1 MKLLL
6 QLVCKDFRRNRIITA
21 ALAVFLVIS
30 ALFMAG
36 GLRTTGTMMSS
47 MKGLSTQAVS
57 PDYLQ
62 MHRGAYD
69 EKAFYDFAESK
80 DYIKDSIIVK
90 MLTIRNASIVY
101 QGETLEGSLMDNGLV
116 IQNEGFDFLL
126 NMENETAAVQKG
138 EIGVPVYYSQALG
151 VQPGDRITLREGDYV
166 KDLTVST
173 LIRDSS
179 MNAALTTSKRF
190 LIHQADLD
198 EISQH
203 MGEWEYLFEFLLGE
217 DVSASA
223 LEKDYIDAAMPS
235 NGVAITGSQLS
246 IMNNLSN
253 GLVAFI
259 IIAISI
265 LLIIIAILCISYIIR
280 ATMAEESHAIGEMKA
295 IGFPGKAIERLYRTK
310 YIFLVLAA
318 GVIGYLAAI
327 PFGDF
332 FSAPVILYCGSGTE
346 EWMKWLFPL
355 VGVVLLVLIVLFRCQ
370 RTIRKNLRSSVAEL
384 MRGEERIR
392 KEGHYALPKA
402 GLKHHNLSMALGELR
417 CKWKEYVVIFF
428 VFVFSSFLILLP
440 MNMKSTVDDP
450 SFMTYMGV
458 GKSDIRID
466 IQYTDQL
473 TKQKDAAIAYLEQ
486 DLEISRYAMYQNG
499 YVQLRNSDGEWEYL
513 RVETGDGSVFPLE
526 YLEGNAPRDAKEIA
540 VSYLNASELKKEI
553 GDDIAIR
560 YAGEELLLTISG
572 IYQDITYGGKTA
584 KANIDFE
591 ESDVEVYIIYLDV
604 IDGVSIEEKTAALR
618 SILTESKITPI
629 RTFVSQT
636 LGGITANLNL
646 ISNAAILISLALI
659 TLITAMILQLIT
671 AREHSAIAIKKSI
684 GFSSRDIRIQLGLRI
699 LVIQFVAI
707 LVGTCLANTLG
718 ESIMGMMLASMGASE
733 IRMLVDPVRSYLLSP
748 TAQLVAVLITVI
760 AGSKIVKSYH
770 IRDQIM
776 E

>member
-179 MNAALTTSKRF
+179 MNAALTTSKRI
-190 LIHQADLD
+190 LIHPADLD

-203 MGEWEYLFEFLLGE
+203 MGEWEYLFEFLLWE

-235 NGVAITGSQLS
+235 NGVAITSSQLS

-259 IIAISI
+259 IIAISM

-280 ATMAEESHAIGEMKA
+280 ATMAK
-295 IGFPGKAIERLYRTK
+295 ERW
-310 YIFLVLAA
+310 VLCCS
-318 GVIGYLAAI
+318 
-327 PFGDF
+327 PD
-332 FSAPVILYCGSGTE
+332 
-346 EWMKWLFPL
+346 
-355 VGVVLLVLIVLFRCQ
+355 LLSQ
-370 RTIRKNLRSSVAEL
+370 ASQS
-384 MRGEERIR
+384 
-392 KEGHYALPKA
+392 
-402 GLKHHNLSMALGELR
+402 
-417 CKWKEYVVIFF
+417 
-428 VFVFSSFLILLP
+428 
-440 MNMKSTVDDP
+440 
-450 SFMTYMGV
+450 
-458 GKSDIRID
+458 
-466 IQYTDQL
+466 
-473 TKQKDAAIAYLEQ
+473 
-486 DLEISRYAMYQNG
+486 ISN
-499 YVQLRNSDGEWEYL
+499 D
-513 RVETGDGSVFPLE
+513 
-526 YLEGNAPRDAKEIA
+526 
-540 VSYLNASELKKEI
+540 
-553 GDDIAIR
+553 
-560 YAGEELLLTISG
+560 
-572 IYQDITYGGKTA
+572 
-584 KANIDFE
+584 
-591 ESDVEVYIIYLDV
+591 IYL
-604 IDGVSIEEKTAALR
+604 
-618 SILTESKITPI
+618 P
-629 RTFVSQT
+629 
-636 LGGITANLNL
+636 
-646 ISNAAILISLALI
+646 
-659 TLITAMILQLIT
+659 LQ
-671 AREHSAIAIKKSI
+671 
-684 GFSSRDIRIQLGLRI
+684 
-699 LVIQFVAI
+699 
-707 LVGTCLANTLG
+707 
-718 ESIMGMMLASMGASE
+718 GAS
-733 IRMLVDPVRSYLLSP
+733 IISIW
-748 TAQLVAVLITVI
+748 AQ
-760 AGSKIVKSYH
+760 
-770 IRDQIM
+770 
-776 E
+776 